1 MGELKNIVTSLHES
15 TKRDYLARMVDDKV
29 HCMEVAK
36 QYGKDYW
43 DGDRRYGYGGYKYMP
58 GRWRPVAEKL
68 IKTYNLN
75 YKSKILDIG
84 CGKGYLLH
92 EIKLLI
98 PNINI
103 VGLDFSEYGLTN
115 AKDEIKPFIYKYK
128 AGSKLPHKDNEFNLV
143 ISLGTFHNLRL
154 PELKIALSE
163 MERVGK
169 KGYLMLESYRNE
181 EELFNLQ
188 CWALTAESFFDK
200 KEWEWIYNHFGYSG
214 DYEFIYF
221 TS

>member
-1 MGELKNIVTSLHES
+1 MKNLLNVVTPLHKS
-15 TKRDYLARMVDDKV
+15 TERDYLARMVDDKV
-29 HCMEVAK
+29 HCMEIAK

>member
-1 MGELKNIVTSLHES
+1 MKNLLNVVTPLHKS
-15 TKRDYLARMVDDKV
+15 TERDYLARMVDDKV
-29 HCMEVAK
+29 HCMEIAK

-143 ISLGTFHNLRL
+143 ISLGVFHNLRF
-154 PELKIALSE
+154 PELKTALSE

-169 KGYLMLESYRNE
+169 QAYLMLESYRNE
-181 EELFNLQ
+181 SELFNLQ
-188 CWALTAESFFDK
+188 CWALTAESFFDE
-200 KEWEWIYNHFGYSG
+200 KEWVWIYNHFGYTG

-221 TS
+221 E

>member
-1 MGELKNIVTSLHES
+1 MGKLRNIVTSPHES

-143 ISLGTFHNLRL
+143 ISLGVFHNLRF
-154 PELKIALSE
+154 PELKTALSE

-169 KGYLMLESYRNE
+169 QAYLMLESYRNE
-181 EELFNLQ
+181 SELFNLQ
-188 CWALTAESFFDK
+188 CWALTAESFFDE
-200 KEWEWIYNHFGYSG
+200 KEWVWIYNHFGYTG

-221 TS
+221 E

>member
-1 MGELKNIVTSLHES
+1 MKNLLNVVTPLHKS
-15 TKRDYLARMVDDKV
+15 TERDYLARMVDDKV
-29 HCMEVAK
+29 HCMEIAK

-115 AKDEIKPFIYKYK
+115 AKDEIKPFIFKHK
-128 AGSKLPHKDNEFNLV
+128 AEDKLPYKDKEFDLV
-143 ISLGTFHNLRL
+143 ISLGTFHNLRI
-154 PELKIALSE
+154 PELKVALLE
-163 MERVGK
+163 MDRVGK
-169 KGYLMLESYRNE
+169 MGYLMLESYRNE
-181 EELFNLQ
+181 EEFFNLQ

-200 KEWEWIYNHFGYSG
+200 EEWVWLYNHFGYKG

-221 TS
+221 

>member
-1 MGELKNIVTSLHES
+1 MKNLLNVVTPLHKS
-15 TKRDYLARMVDDKV
+15 TERDYLARMVDDKV
-29 HCMEVAK
+29 HCMEIAK

-221 TS
+221 S

>member
-1 MGELKNIVTSLHES
+1 MKNLLNVVTPLHKS
-15 TKRDYLARMVDDKV
+15 TERDYLARMVDDKV
-29 HCMEVAK
+29 HCMEIAK

-143 ISLGTFHNLRL
+143 ISLGVFHNLRF
-154 PELKIALSE
+154 PELKTALSE

-169 KGYLMLESYRNE
+169 QAYLMLESYRNK

-188 CWALTAESFFDK
+188 CWALTAESFFDTD
-200 KEWEWIYNHFGYSG
+200 EWIWIYDWFGYSG

-221 TS
+221 D